1 MLGSKKNT
9 LDKKRLRSP
18 DGNDKIKIQNQKRKL
33 TGSNYWLATK
43 TSNRFESLEEDN
55 METSLLEEDGKTKE
69 TEQNKEPKSP
79 PIFVDSV
86 ENVNP
91 LLELLNLIAKDNY
104 VIKALGNN
112 QVKIQPKN
120 AEVYSA
126 IIKALKEKNTQFHT
140 YKLKQEKNFRVVIK
154 NIHYST
160 DTQDIKKSIEEYGHT
175 VVNVWNIKES
185 KTKNPLPM
193 FFVDLQKNEN
203 NKDIYEIKLLLNSCV
218 TIETPYVKREIPQC
232 IRCQRYGHTKNFC
245 HKNPRCVKC
254 AQDHFTSE
262 CPQKSKINDVR
273 CVNCNENHPAN
284 YRGCKVHKELQ
295 QKLYPKLRER
305 RISNSYM
312 RNGLEPGTSYAQKVM
327 QNEQMFREENNNIY
341 TNQDYQNNNI
351 EELKSMMKSMIAQMS
366 TLINLITT
374 LVNKTLQ

>member
-1 MLGSKKNT
+1 M
-9 LDKKRLRSP
+9 
-18 DGNDKIKIQNQKRKL
+18 
-33 TGSNYWLATK
+33 
-43 TSNRFESLEEDN
+43 
-55 METSLLEEDGKTKE
+55 
-69 TEQNKEPKSP
+69 
-79 PIFVDSV
+79 
-86 ENVNP
+86 
-91 LLELLNLIAKDNY
+91 
-104 VIKALGNN
+104 
-112 QVKIQPKN
+112 
-120 AEVYSA
+120 
-126 IIKALKEKNTQFHT
+126 
-140 YKLKQEKNFRVVIK
+140 
-154 NIHYST
+154 
-160 DTQDIKKSIEEYGHT
+160 
-175 VVNVWNIKES
+175 
-185 KTKNPLPM
+185 
-193 FFVDLQKNEN
+193 
-203 NKDIYEIKLLLNSCV
+203 LNSCV